1 MKKLKKKYIM
11 ILGILIL
18 LIILGILS
26 QTGAINR
33 IITRLTKGEQLKDIS
48 WETCSVDDENEIGQV
63 LIKFQNENGIKK
75 LTYNTE
81 DGKTPLTVNANGK
94 AEIAIDYKMKD
105 GNSYKFAVEYRNG
118 QTKDFSIN
126 YEIPRIQGNY
136 KLDDGIYVYEPDL
149 TEGFVKNKTRYL
161 YMNDS
166 GTLVPGNWI
175 TDEEPQNWY
184 NYKEQKWAN
193 IYVENEGL
201 DSYLV
206 WIPRYAYKLDSQNQR
221 SDVKFI
227 NVYNEY
233 INPETGE
240 KTEWSELKEQGYQVP
255 EAFMFGITRIPGY
268 WMSKYQ
274 LSELGSSYI
283 IDYYLSASEN
293 SLNATNLKISTTKNI
308 AKYTYAINGKIVNE
322 SESAADYQFA
332 NVGTDV
338 KIINITALDADGAII
353 GSMTKELETVE
364 VNKPE
369 LDGFDKD
376 TTFYVY
382 WDENGNEH
390 NEIPISQDPPD
401 GWYNYTYSKWANIVS
416 RNNGIETYLVWIPRY
431 QYKLNSTSQRSSVK
445 FITGTGTDTTTGYQ
459 IPEAFTFNGKELT
472 GYWMSKYQI
481 SSEESNEKLKVEM
494 AAGDTYI
501 NIKEIQGTLV
511 DEAKKANT
519 ELKIEYYLNGELKHT
534 GNDTNEYYKYDGLE
548 LNKEYTINIII
559 RNSTTDAYIGAI
571 TNKVT
576 TKIANEPDISAFDKN
591 TTYYVRYNDDGTEK
605 ERKPLSEGAPSDWYD
620 YSNSK
625 WANIV
630 TTANGTE
637 TFMVWIPRYEYMI
650 LSDRDNVNKQNRRTE
665 VKFITGTSTE
675 TSTGYQIPEAF
686 TFGGKELTGYWISK
700 YQLSE

>member
-1 MKKLKKKYIM
+1 
-11 ILGILIL
+11 
-18 LIILGILS
+18 
-26 QTGAINR
+26 
-33 IITRLTKGEQLKDIS
+33 
-48 WETCSVDDENEIGQV
+48 
-63 LIKFQNENGIKK
+63 
-75 LTYNTE
+75 
-81 DGKTPLTVNANGK
+81 
-94 AEIAIDYKMKD
+94 
-105 GNSYKFAVEYRNG
+105 
-118 QTKDFSIN
+118 
-126 YEIPRIQGNY
+126 
-136 KLDDGIYVYEPDL
+136 
-149 TEGFVKNKTRYL
+149 
-161 YMNDS
+161 
-166 GTLVPGNWI
+166 
-175 TDEEPQNWY
+175 
-184 NYKEQKWAN
+184 
-193 IYVENEGL
+193 
-201 DSYLV
+201 
-206 WIPRYAYKLDSQNQR
+206 
-221 SDVKFI
+221 
-227 NVYNEY
+227 
-233 INPETGE
+233 
-240 KTEWSELKEQGYQVP
+240 
-255 EAFMFGITRIPGY
+255 
-268 WMSKYQ
+268 
-274 LSELGSSYI
+274 
-283 IDYYLSASEN
+283 
-293 SLNATNLKISTTKNI
+293 
-308 AKYTYAINGKIVNE
+308 
-322 SESAADYQFA
+322 
-332 NVGTDV
+332 
-338 KIINITALDADGAII
+338 
-353 GSMTKELETVE
+353 MTKELETVE

-511 DEAKKANT
+511 DEVKKANT

-605 ERKPLSEGAPSDWYD
+605 ERRPLSEGAPSDWYD